1 MSKLR
6 SSALSSVAGISLALL
21 AGALVAPTAGC
32 KGGTTVKDN
41 PDTIKKLGDLTTK
54 LADKDT
60 YIKTLESDL
69 AACKLAAGGGNANE
83 FVVTIQGDAL
93 EIKARPSGGGTPAVS
108 DAVATELSQKFIE
121 LVRKSRGNITKC
133 YEQALKK
140 NASLQARTIS
150 LTGDRALRQPAATSP
165 SRASSPDS
173 LGTAFDGCMQGVA
186 KNWKFPETAS
196 GMSFQSTVTL
206 SPS

>member
-6 SSALSSVAGISLALL
+6 RSASSSLAGIPF
-21 AGALVAPTAGC
+21 ALVVGLAVVGLGC

-41 PDTIKKLGDLTTK
+41 PETVKKLGDLTAK

-60 YIKTLESDL
+60 YIKTLESDV
-69 AACKLAAGGGNANE
+69 AACKLAAGNPNE

-93 EIKARPSGGGTPAVS
+93 EIKARPTGGGTPAVS
-108 DAVATELSQKFIE
+108 DAVATELSKKFIE
-121 LVRKSRGNITKC
+121 LVRKSRGQITKC

-150 LTGDRALRQPAATSP
+150 LTVTARYGAGGDVTK
-165 SRASSPDS
+165 SSFKPDS
-173 LGTAFDGCMQGVA
+173 LGTAFDTCMQSVA
-186 KNWKFPETAS
+186 KGWKLPETAA
-196 GMSFQSTVTL
+196 GMSFQSTVSL

>member
-121 LVRKSRGNITKC
+121 LVRKSRGSITKC

-150 LTGDRALRQPAATSP
+150 LTVTARYGAGGDVTR
-165 SRASSPDS
+165 SSFKPDS
-173 LGTAFDGCMQGVA
+173 LGTAFDSCMQGVA
-186 KNWKFPETAS
+186 KNWKLPETAA

>member
-6 SSALSSVAGISLALL
+6 SHAVAPSLAIGVALVLL
-21 AGALVAPTAGC
+21 AGGAGC
-32 KGGTTVKDN
+32 KGSTTVKDN
-41 PDTIKKLGDLTTK
+41 PETLKRLDDLSTK
-54 LADKDT
+54 LKDKDA
-60 YIKTLESDL
+60 YIKTLEADV
-69 AACKLAAGGGNANE
+69 AACKLAGANANE

-93 EIKARPSGGGTPAVS
+93 EVKARPTGSGGPSVS
-108 DAVATELSQKFIE
+108 DAVAVELSQKFIE
-121 LVRKSRGNITKC
+121 LVRKSRGQIQKC

-150 LTGDRALRQPAATSP
+150 LTVTARYGATGDVTK
-165 SRASSPDS
+165 SSFRPDS
-173 LGTAFDGCMQGVA
+173 LGSAFDACMQGVA
-186 KNWKFPETAS
+186 KSWKLPAEAS

>member
-1 MSKLR
+1 MSKFR
-6 SSALSSVAGISLALL
+6 SSALSSLAGISLAL
-21 AGALVAPTAGC
+21 VCIAGC

-41 PDTIKKLGDLTTK
+41 PETIKKLGDLTTK

-93 EIKARPSGGGTPAVS
+93 EIKARPSGGGSPAVS

-121 LVRKSRGNITKC
+121 LVRKSRGSITKC

-150 LTGDRALRQPAATSP
+150 LTVTARYGAGGDVTK
-165 SRASSPDS
+165 SSFKPDS
-173 LGTAFDGCMQGVA
+173 LGTAFDSCMQGVA
-186 KNWKFPETAS
+186 KNWKLPETAA

>member
-1 MSKLR
+1 MSKFRR
-6 SSALSSVAGISLALL
+6 SVLSSPAGIIAGLL
-21 AGALVAPTAGC
+21 VVGQLGQLGC

-41 PDTIKKLGDLTTK
+41 PETVKKLGDLTTK

-93 EIKARPSGGGTPAVS
+93 EIKARPTSGTPGVS

-150 LTGDRALRQPAATSP
+150 LTVTARYGAGGDVTK
-165 SRASSPDS
+165 SSFKPDS
-173 LGTAFDGCMQGVA
+173 LGTAFDSCMQGVA
-186 KNWKFPETAS
+186 KNWKLPETAA